1 MNKRT
6 VRAFSLGILLA
17 VILLGFGRN
26 GQSTLNLT
34 DAKEKVEDEGFI
46 VITKEEYDKLA
57 GQSVNE
63 EDSQPPAEGQADKET
78 ETDTEKE
85 EETAP
90 QEEQPAKDES
100 SIIHFTLEIESGM
113 NSEQIAVILEQKK
126 VIDDSDSFE
135 QYLLDHD
142 YNTKVQIGS
151 FDLTSEMSYE
161 EISKIITKS

>member
-17 VILLGFGRN
+17 VILLWFGRN
-26 GQSTLNLT
+26 EQLTLNLT
-34 DAKEKVEDEGFI
+34 DAKEKVENEGFI
-46 VITKEEYDKLA
+46 VITKEEYDELA

-63 EDSQPPAEGQADKET
+63 DDSQPPTEGQTDKET
-78 ETDTEKE
+78 DTDTAKE

-90 QEEQPAKDES
+90 QEEQPDKDES

-113 NSEQIAVILEQKK
+113 NSEQISSILEQIKI
-126 VIDDSDSFE
+126 IDDANNFE
-135 QYLLDHD
+135 QYLTDHH
-142 YNTKVQIGS
+142 YNTKVQIGN
-151 FDLTSEMSYE
+151 FELNSEMTYE